1 MLSGAPVTRNA
12 LIGFGAAAFV
22 GCQFAFKFQSV
33 IGRILGSFLVSKPNE
48 ALETAVL
55 IYQVQNIE
63 RIIGSN
69 KLFARSFYT
78 GLTACVL
85 CGMPGVEV
93 SVPTVLVFSMLAP
106 FVKFVTP
113 RRRAHFFWKFS
124 LSDKSLPYCVFAAL
138 AQFNPTSALIGCLMG
153 LLTLN
158 WDAKLGNF
166 GPESDDVSDPVGA
179 TLEIQRKIKAERE
192 EQRMIQQQMAQ
203 FNQPMRNG
211 PIRRPPPPRP
221 QPQYVPNAAEIAS
234 LTQMGFSEERV
245 RAALIECRGDIARAA
260 EKLVQA

>member
-1 MLSGAPVTRNA
+1 M
-12 LIGFGAAAFV
+12 
-22 GCQFAFKFQSV
+22 
-33 IGRILGSFLVSKPNE
+33 
-48 ALETAVL
+48 
-55 IYQVQNIE
+55 
-63 RIIGSN
+63 
-69 KLFARSFYT
+69 
-78 GLTACVL
+78 
-85 CGMPGVEV
+85 

-166 GPESDDVSDPVGA
+166 GPESDDVSGMCPSKFDQLLEISLTNYWIQLEFIFIDPVGA
-179 TLEIQRKIKAERE
+179 TSEIQRKIKAERE
-192 EQRMIQQQMAQ
+192 EQRIIQQQMAQ

-221 QPQYVPNAAEIAS
+221 QPQCNFFIY
-234 LTQMGFSEERV
+234 LKDYFQERSH
-245 RAALIECRGDIARAA
+245 
-260 EKLVQA
+260 